1 MWVQVMPDWER
12 LTAHIEADAESKEK
26 LGWVREMYAFSVAL
40 ALQDI
45 KVDLAKPPSNKLIAQ
60 PPADASLGQAAMFHY
75 TWGTVFQNSSG
86 AKVWEFDKRK
96 YTDASIVTQVW
107 CNAQL
112 QFSPLTYCML
122 PLCMSLTLCAFRVI
136 ECSAIMYQSEF
147 TAMSDADA
155 FRTSSSILPCT
166 ALV

>member
-1 MWVQVMPDWER
+1 MPDWER

-112 QFSPLTYCML
+112 Q
-122 PLCMSLTLCAFRVI
+122 
-136 ECSAIMYQSEF
+136 CSHVSIRDMAI
-147 TAMSDADA
+147 SDADA
-155 FRTSSSILPCT
+155 FCTSSSILPCVT
-166 ALV
+166 CTRICLLTSACTSVHLNTV